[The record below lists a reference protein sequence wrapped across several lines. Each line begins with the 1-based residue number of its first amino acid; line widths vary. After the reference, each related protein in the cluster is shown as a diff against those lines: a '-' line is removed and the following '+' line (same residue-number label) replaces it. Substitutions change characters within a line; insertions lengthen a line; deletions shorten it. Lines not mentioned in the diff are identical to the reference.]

1 MLTKQD
7 VLAVGYT
14 PAEYETATRYI
25 RRKNGHERPAGTFD
39 RARRFWLDED
49 LPCCRVRTPSRAH
62 PFSQLKHGCSMIHV
76 ANLEGADLVAVRRL
90 VSLLEKS
97 ANVDCPDQQQ
107 ALLAKYKPPRK
118 PVGVA
123 ATPNANIVPLF
134 LSNNDAPHQG
144 SSAPAEKQ
152 RAEAKTSG

>member
-7 VLAVGYT
+7 ALAAGYT
-14 PAEYETATRYI
+14 PAEYEAATRYI
-25 RRKNGHERPAGTFD
+25 RRRDRFERPAGRFD

-90 VSLLEKS
+90 VRLLEKS
-97 ANVDCPDQQQ
+97 VNVDCPGQQQ
-107 ALLAKYKPPRK
+107 ALLVKYKPPRK
-118 PVGVA
+118 PVGAV
-123 ATPNANIVPLF
+123 ATPNANIVPLS

-144 SSAPAEKQ
+144 NSAQAVKQ